1 MAAQSITNC
10 DNVDMSTDMGKREFT
25 QLVNEARLARHL
37 SIRAV
42 GRLVGVPA
50 ATAQGWLSGEHFPC
64 EALRSNY
71 LSLVA
76 HLGLMRQLPDE
87 LRQELEGGSD

>member
-1 MAAQSITNC
+1 
-10 DNVDMSTDMGKREFT
+10 MSTDMVKREFT

-42 GRLVGVPA
+42 ARLVDVPA
-50 ATAQGWLSGEHFPC
+50 TTAQGWLSGKHFPC
-64 EALRSNY
+64 EALRGNY

-76 HLGLMRQLPDE
+76 HLGLMKQLPEE
-87 LRQELEGGSD
+87 LRRELEDGTV